1 MFVVI
6 ASIQVKPEH
15 VRAFHEACVENSKG
29 SLQEPGCL
37 RFDVLQQHDDP
48 TRFALYEIYRGPE
61 DFAAHKETPH
71 YAAWAEKAAVMQD
84 GARSSAKY
92 SLLHPVADDAR

>member
-6 ASIQVKPEH
+6 ANIQVKPEC
-15 VRAFHEACVENSKG
+15 VEAFRAACVANSQG

-48 TRFALYEIYRGPE
+48 TRFALFEIYRTPE
-61 DFAAHKETPH
+61 GFAAHKATAH
-71 YAAWAEKAAVMQD
+71 YAAWAEKAAAMQA
-84 GARSSAKY
+84 GQRVSAKY
-92 SLLHPVADDAR
+92 HRIHPQNDPS

>member
-6 ASIQVKPEH
+6 ANIQVKPEH
-15 VRAFHEACVENSKG
+15 VDEFREACVRNSQG

-37 RFDVLQQHDDP
+37 RFDVLQQQDDP
-48 TRFALYEIYRGPE
+48 TKFALFEIYRSPE
-61 DFAAHKETPH
+61 GFAAHKETAH
-71 YAAWAEKAAVMQD
+71 YAAWAEKAVAMQD

-92 SLLHPVADDAR
+92 RRIHPVDAES

>member
-6 ASIQVKPEH
+6 ANIQVKPEC
-15 VRAFHEACVENSKG
+15 VEAFRAACVANSQG

-48 TRFALYEIYRGPE
+48 TRFALFEIYRTPE
-61 DFAAHKETPH
+61 GFAAHKDTAH
-71 YAAWAEKAAVMQD
+71 YAAWAEIAASMQA
-84 GARSSAKY
+84 GQRSSAKY
-92 SLLHPVADDAR
+92 QLIHPEIDPS

>member
-6 ASIQVKPEH
+6 ANIQVKPEC
-15 VRAFHEACVENSKG
+15 VEAFRAACVENSRN

-48 TRFALYEIYRGPE
+48 TKFALFEIYRRPE
-61 DFAAHKETPH
+61 DLGLHKETAH
-71 YAAWAEKAAVMQD
+71 YAAWAEQAAAMQA

-92 SLLHPVADDAR
+92 AKVYPEDTQP

>member
-6 ASIQVKPEH
+6 ANIQVKPEH
-15 VRAFHEACVENSKG
+15 VEAFRAACVENSKG

-37 RFDVLQQHDDP
+37 RFDVLQQNDDP
-48 TRFALYEIYRGPE
+48 TKFALHEVYRTPE
-61 DFAAHKETPH
+61 GFLAHKETAH
-71 YAAWAEKAAVMQD
+71 YAAWAEKAGAMQA

-92 SLLHPVADDAR
+92 ERVHPIDGEA